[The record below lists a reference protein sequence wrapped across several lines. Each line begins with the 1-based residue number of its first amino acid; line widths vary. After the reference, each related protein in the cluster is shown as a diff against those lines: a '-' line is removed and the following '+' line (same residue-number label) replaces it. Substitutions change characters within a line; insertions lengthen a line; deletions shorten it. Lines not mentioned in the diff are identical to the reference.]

1 MKQINHTKGRH
12 EREVVNTTNM
22 FIKKVDAILQ
32 EKKLTLY
39 LVYQNLQSD
48 YR

>member
-1 MKQINHTKGRH
+1 MKQINHTKNRH

-22 FIKKVDAILQ
+22 FIEKVDAILQ

-39 LVYQNLQSD
+39 LAYQNLQSD
-48 YR
+48 YI